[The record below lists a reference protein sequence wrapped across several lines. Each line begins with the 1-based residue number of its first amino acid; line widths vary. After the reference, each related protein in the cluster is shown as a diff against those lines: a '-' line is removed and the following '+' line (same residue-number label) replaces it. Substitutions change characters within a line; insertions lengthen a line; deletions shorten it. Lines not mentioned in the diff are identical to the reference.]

1 MKSNFKSFL
10 SLTLV
15 DSKLVVLL
23 QYDGNIEAGDTD
35 VREQLNEKELNPE
48 NVDLDIPIRLK
59 Q

>member
-1 MKSNFKSFL
+1 M
-10 SLTLV
+10 

-48 NVDLDIPIRLK
+48 NVDLDIQIRLK
-59 Q
+59 QSSIGF